1 LLDADADRADLE
13 LRLIKP
19 SLKDRDRLALAS
31 SRMSLRSCGGY
42 VTFVFDLQMCIQHDL
57 RSCGAALVAAAWL
70 RERAYDGNKKER
82 LWEDAVMIDRLFR
95 RALVG
100 FGLLLA
106 ALSTHVHAQSA
117 PKTVTLVVPYAAGG
131 GTDTVAR
138 LIGERMSGTLGQ
150 TFIIEN
156 VVGGGSTLA
165 NDRVARSAPDGSM
178 ILINHVALLA
188 APSLFTNLRYDT
200 KTAFEPVGLVN
211 NAPMVLIGRKSIPG
225 AGPKDFVAWI
235 KAQGDKANFAHGG
248 IGTNSHLCAVMMG
261 NVLGFKPTVVAYRG
275 SAPAIGDLL
284 AGQIDLLWDQVTNA
298 LPQIQAGTLH
308 GIAITSS
315 ERLEHL
321 KDVPTTAELGMPE
334 VSYTM
339 WHGLY
344 VAKGTPKET
353 IGALNSALR
362 KALSDPGLMEKL
374 KQLGTLPFPDNEMTP
389 EAHARLFATDLPRVA
404 TLVESSGI
412 RASEAK

>member
-1 LLDADADRADLE
+1 MYDSKRISQEGAIVVN
-13 LRLIKP
+13 RLCR
-19 SLKDRDRLALAS
+19 SAL
-31 SRMSLRSCGGY
+31 
-42 VTFVFDLQMCIQHDL
+42 T
-57 RSCGAALVAAAWL
+57 
-70 RERAYDGNKKER
+70 
-82 LWEDAVMIDRLFR
+82 
-95 RALVG
+95 G
-100 FGLLLA
+100 FGLLMS
-106 ALSTHVHAQSA
+106 ALSMPAYAQPG
-117 PKTVTLVVPYAAGG
+117 PKTITLVVPYAAGG

-138 LIGERMSGTLGQ
+138 LIGERMSRTLGQ
-150 TFIIEN
+150 TIIIEN

-165 NDRVARSAPDGSM
+165 NDRVARSVPDGSTV
-178 ILINHVALLA
+178 LINHVGLLA

-200 KTAFEPVGLVN
+200 RTAFEPVGLVN

-225 AGPKDFVAWI
+225 AGPKDFVDWI
-235 KAQGDKANFAHGG
+235 KAKGDKANFAHGG

-261 NVLGFKPTVVAYRG
+261 NVLGFKPTIVAYRG
-275 SAPAIGDLL
+275 SGPAIGDLL

-315 ERLEHL
+315 ERLEQL

-334 VSYTM
+334 VSYSM

-344 VAKGTPKET
+344 VAKGTPRE
-353 IGALNSALR
+353 IVVVLNSALR
-362 KALSDPGLMEKL
+362 AALSDPGLLEKL

-389 EAHARLFATDLPRVA
+389 EAHARLFATDLSRVA

-412 RASEAK
+412 KASEAK

>member
-1 LLDADADRADLE
+1 MILTHAGHAA
-13 LRLIKP
+13 
-19 SLKDRDRLALAS
+19 ACGGAS
-31 SRMSLRSCGGY
+31 PRRMSAR
-42 VTFVFDLQMCIQHDL
+42 VRH
-57 RSCGAALVAAAWL
+57 
-70 RERAYDGNKKER
+70 NKKT
-82 LWEDAVMIDRLFR
+82 WEDSAVINRLYSS
-95 RALVG
+95 ALIG
-100 FGLLLA
+100 AGLLFA
-106 ALSTHVHAQSA
+106 ALSALAHAQSTA
-117 PKTVTLVVPYAAGG
+117 KTVTLVVPFAAGG

-138 LIGERMSGTLGQ
+138 LIGERMSRTLGQ
-150 TFIIEN
+150 PVIIEN

-165 NDRVARSAPDGSM
+165 NDRVARSAPDGSTV
-178 ILINHVALLA
+178 LINHVALLA

-200 KTAFEPVGLVN
+200 KTAFEAVGLVN

-225 AGPKDFVAWI
+225 AGPKEFVDWI

-248 IGTNSHLCAVMMG
+248 LGTNSHLCAVMMG

-275 SAPAIGDLL
+275 SAPAIADLL

-315 ERLEHL
+315 ERLEQL

-334 VSYTM
+334 VSYSM

-353 IGALNSALR
+353 IVALNSALR
-362 KALSDPGLMEKL
+362 SALSDPTVLEKL
-374 KQLGTLPFPDNEMTP
+374 KQLGTLPFPDNELTP
-389 EAHARLFATDLPRVA
+389 EAHARLFAADLPRVA
-404 TLVESSGI
+404 KLVESSGI
-412 RASEAK
+412 KASEAK